1 MATVKPRQGTVKV
14 PPTMGGRE
22 SVAEPLSAPRP
33 VPRSKGAIILPTV
46 MGVAFLGMM
55 ALMLTQ
61 PGLRN
66 GTMGLMSL
74 FFPIMMIMSMV
85 SYTFMNRGGGGDKQL
100 TGAQLEMALR
110 DYAMNLD
117 ETRDKVQDAARAQH
131 AQFEY
136 LHPEPGSADRAGG
149 LSPDVVPAAKRPG
162 VQDLVQPGADGAGH
176 LEGRQG
182 VGHQRARAARGL

>member
-1 MATVKPRQGTVKV
+1 MATVNPRQGTVGV

-46 MGVAFLGMM
+46 MGVAFLGMV

-61 PGLRN
+61 PGLRSN
-66 GTMGLMSL
+66 GTMGVMSL
-74 FFPIMMIMSMV
+74 LFPVMMIFSMV

-100 TGAQLEMALR
+100 TGTQLEMALR

-117 ETRDKVQDAARAQH
+117 ETREKVQDA
-131 AQFEY
+131 
-136 LHPEPGSADRAGG
+136 
-149 LSPDVVPAAKRPG
+149 
-162 VQDLVQPGADGAGH
+162 
-176 LEGRQG
+176 
-182 VGHQRARAARGL
+182 